1 MVIERTNNEVIIRL
15 SPNVN
20 MDDLQ
25 KIVNFARYKELTAK
39 FAISQDQVN
48 DIISDLKS
56 NWNAKKKNAT
66 K

>member
-39 FAISQDQVN
+39 FTISQDQVN